1 MKLTKIKPV
10 FFTKENIKMQEAFQ
24 FLDQYLD
31 DIFPDKVITKNVI
44 KNLNLKDREANFIF
58 HVKML
63 PFHMRDHV
71 WLAMYIER
79 ALTQLQ
85 ALQNNEEVT
94 DKVKAKKLLPYC
106 NLQRKNFYFSPS
118 YEALPVDTRT
128 IIKYVKTSPKFIA
141 KRAEYEQDMARAYIE
156 NWVVNGK
163 QNFYYSYFEK
173 LEIESDVDYA
183 KIFPNKIIEAM
194 TSLGIAKKNVEI
206 ALAASTNIWLR
217 SALRK
222 TFVNRNNLYSV
233 ANLDLLK
240 KYDLGAY
247 QTLIN
252 NKYPSM
258 ENWTDIM
265 ENEYYKSNKKMID
278 KYGVASSKMKM
289 DSKQIAALRTYHK
302 RNEMVYQEV
311 LLHNLTGT
319 EYKAENPVLGIEK

>member
-31 DIFPDKVITKNVI
+31 DIFPDKVITKKVI
-44 KNLNLKDREANFIF
+44 KNLNLKDRQANFIF

-79 ALTQLQ
+79 ALTQLL

-94 DKVKAKKLLPYC
+94 DKVNAKKLLPYC
-106 NLQRKNFYFSPS
+106 NLQRQTFYFSPS
-118 YEALPVDTRT
+118 YETLPVDTRT
-128 IIKYVKTSPKFIA
+128 IVKYVKTSPKFNA
-141 KRAEYEQDMARAYIE
+141 KLTEFEQNLARAYIE
-156 NWVVNGK
+156 NWIVNGK
-163 QNFYYSYFEK
+163 KNFYYTYFQK
-173 LEIESDVDYA
+173 LEIESGVDYA
-183 KIFPNKIIEAM
+183 KVFPDKVIEAM
-194 TSLGIAKKNVEI
+194 TSLGIEKKNVEI
-206 ALAASTNIWLR
+206 ALASSTNIWLR

-233 ANLDLLK
+233 ANLELIK
-240 KYDLGAY
+240 KSNLGAY

-252 NKYPSM
+252 NKLPSM

-311 LLHNLTGT
+311 LLSNFM
-319 EYKAENPVLGIEK
+319 GIEK